1 MRLKPPSRAEL
12 DELIHELSLPRAE
25 PRVLV
30 LPDFFL
36 DVIVTYGAEL
46 ARFISD
52 VEEAAG
58 RGGGSLSFKSHR
70 LMRGG
75 NAANTASALAML
87 GAKVRLATR
96 TSQLGLKLL
105 RLLLPSSVDLS
116 LARGDGDLSTTV
128 ALEVEVGGRL
138 CNIMISDPGSL
149 ADYGPEDLAPGVH
162 EAIASSSYVCIFNWA
177 SNRRGTQLAEAVLR
191 EAKEAKEAGGA
202 KTFMDTSDPSKRA
215 EEIPDLIRRVFKRDL
230 LDALSVNEN
239 EARLYAKH
247 VASED
252 LSDPLECA
260 EALHRELGLRVDL
273 HTASYSATLEGGEL
287 HLAPSFNVKPLRATG
302 AGDAWNAGD
311 IYGWSI
317 GLRPRL
323 RLLLA
328 NAVAAYYISS
338 PNASHPTK
346 PQVAD
351 FLRSAAVDSSSKI
364 NRLK

>member
-1 MRLKPPSRAEL
+1 LRLKPPSRAEL
-12 DELIHELSLPRAE
+12 DELIRELSLPRAE
-25 PRVLV
+25 PRVLA

-96 TSQLGLKLL
+96 TSKLGLKLL

-149 ADYGPEDLAPGVH
+149 ADYGPEDLAHGIH
-162 EAIASSSYVCIFNWA
+162 EAIASSSHVCIFNWA

-191 EAKEAKEAGGA
+191 EAKEAGGA

-239 EARLYAKH
+239 EVRLYAKH
-247 VASED
+247 VVSED
-252 LSDPLECA
+252 LSDPLKCA

-364 NRLK
+364 NRLR